1 MRMLFACC
9 LAFLKLALAFMF
21 AELFIYPLA
30 AQNSPTTASSNHV
43 ALTYMGT
50 AGWEITDGKTVVLV
64 DPYLTRLKS
73 DTPRDPA
80 LSSDP
85 RPLVTLN
92 DFATPDQAVIDAISS
107 GRTSS

>member
-1 MRMLFACC
+1 MEALQTRICVLLLTIVGWPAVA
-9 LAFLKLALAFMF
+9 LSQTGLKLSYL
-21 AELFIYPLA
+21 
-30 AQNSPTTASSNHV
+30 
-43 ALTYMGT
+43 GT

-92 DFATPDQAVIDAISS
+92 DFATSDQAGGLHLDHAYPH
-107 GRTSS
+107 